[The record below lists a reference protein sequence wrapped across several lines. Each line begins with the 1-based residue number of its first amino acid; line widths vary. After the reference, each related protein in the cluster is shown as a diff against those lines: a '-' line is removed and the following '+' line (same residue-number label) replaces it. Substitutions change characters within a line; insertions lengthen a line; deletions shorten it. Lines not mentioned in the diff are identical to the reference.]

1 MDLRKCIIIRK
12 FDTDLYDDEDLELCE
27 EYAVAIEAGEILTE
41 FVTIYRER
49 NFNMCIAVNPDR
61 KRNLKGMEYFKLYN
75 SADPTKATKIARI
88 KFREADYVI
97 HRNNGGKKNWIL
109 NSRERRQLEKMLNSP
124 SSDAFSGGSRVWDEM
139 IYHFNNEAGIKALPE
154 NLPIPD
160 YVGFLFLIR

>member
-1 MDLRKCIIIRK
+1 MGLRKCIIIRK

-27 EYAVAIEAGEILTE
+27 EYAIDIRAGEILTE
-41 FVTIYRER
+41 FATVYRER

-109 NSRERRQLEKMLNSP
+109 NSRERRQLVEMLNSL
-124 SSDAFSGGSRVWDEM
+124 SDKGEVWNEI
-139 IYHFNNEAGIKALPE
+139 IYHFNNKAGEKYWKKIYLFQSIAL
-154 NLPIPD
+154 
-160 YVGFLFLIR
+160 

>member
-61 KRNLKGMEYFKLYN
+61 KRNLKGMEYFELYN
-75 SADPTKATKIARI
+75 SADPHKS
-88 KFREADYVI
+88 
-97 HRNNGGKKNWIL
+97 N
-109 NSRERRQLEKMLNSP
+109 
-124 SSDAFSGGSRVWDEM
+124 
-139 IYHFNNEAGIKALPE
+139 
-154 NLPIPD
+154 
-160 YVGFLFLIR
+160 

>member
-1 MDLRKCIIIRK
+1 
-12 FDTDLYDDEDLELCE
+12 
-27 EYAVAIEAGEILTE
+27 
-41 FVTIYRER
+41 
-49 NFNMCIAVNPDR
+49 MCIAVNPDR

-97 HRNNGGKKNWIL
+97 HKNNGGKKNWIL

-124 SSDAFSGGSRVWDEM
+124 SSDVLSGRQRVWDEM